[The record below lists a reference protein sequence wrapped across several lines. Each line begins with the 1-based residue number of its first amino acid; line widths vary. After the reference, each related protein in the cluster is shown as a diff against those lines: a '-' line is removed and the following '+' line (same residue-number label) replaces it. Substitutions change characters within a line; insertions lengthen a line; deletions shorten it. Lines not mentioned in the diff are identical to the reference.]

1 MRVATKTFLE
11 SRARRIN
18 LGTLA
23 VVSAYFG
30 YSFALYS
37 KLGFLNRHRITFSA
51 TGDNAQQVWFLAWPA
66 HALRS
71 GLNPFSSTALD
82 VPYGINLLSNTSM
95 PLLGILFAPVTWL
108 FGATATYNLLL
119 QLALG
124 ASATAAYFVAR
135 KLQMSQWAS
144 FVVGLLYGFSS
155 FFISQ
160 GQAHLFLTFAPV
172 PPLVFW
178 LLWRIVIQDGPIRKL
193 AVSLGV
199 LLALDLLISA
209 ERVVMMLFVGGLAL
223 LVAATFASPEQRS
236 VAAGGLRRAFLPLVV
251 TAGSLGIAPV
261 CLSLFGPWGVRGNP
275 HLWTAQ
281 HHGDLLEFVQPNV
294 WYRPIANWGRI
305 QSDPLLGASL
315 ERSFYIGIPLL
326 LVVVY
331 AAWRY
336 RSFVITR
343 IAAVLFFL
351 TSALALGSTFW
362 INGHDTA
369 FPTPFAWTTHVPF
382 LSAII
387 PTRYMLFVSLIV
399 AFGAGVALDGWR
411 QSAARRTGVRRVA
424 LGIGAGLLCI
434 AQAWCFVPAARFTAD
449 STDVSS
455 WFHTS
460 EFRSVVAPESHILFY
475 PYPNPFF
482 NHAMLIQAD
491 TEMRFEIAGGQAIIG
506 DKDGHNQ
513 GITMNEPWQ
522 VPTVFMRA
530 LWGLSTGASLTGTTN
545 GTLPGLSHVMPPRNE
560 ATAAAFREY
569 VRRYEI
575 STIIVTPFGIESD
588 LVVDYLTDAFGPPK
602 TRSAGEI
609 RYWQVGS

>member
-1 MRVATKTFLE
+1 VGLASKTFLVY
-11 SRARRIN
+11 RAGRIN

-23 VVSAYFG
+23 AVTAYFG

-37 KLGFLNRHRITFSA
+37 KLGFLNRHLITFSA

-66 HALRS
+66 HALRN
-71 GLNPFSSTALD
+71 GLNPFSSSALD
-82 VPYGINLLSNTSM
+82 VPYGINMLSNTSM
-95 PLLGILFAPVTWL
+95 PLLGILFAPVTWM
-108 FGATATYNLLL
+108 FGATATYSLLL

-135 KLQMSQWAS
+135 KLQMSQGAA

-178 LLWRIVIQDGPIRKL
+178 LLWRILIQDGPVRKL

-209 ERVVMMLFVGGLAL
+209 ERVVMMLLVGGIAL
-223 LVAATFASPEQRS
+223 LVAALFASPDQRG
-236 VAAGGLRRAFLPLVV
+236 VARAGLRQAFLPLVV

-261 CLSLFGPWGVRGNP
+261 LFSFFGPWGVRGNP
-275 HLWTAQ
+275 HPWTAQ
-281 HHGDLLEFVQPNV
+281 HHGDLLEFIQPNV
-294 WYRPIANWGRI
+294 WYRPIATWSRV
-305 QSDPLLGASL
+305 QSDPLLGAIW

-326 LVVVY
+326 LVVAY

-343 IAAVLFFL
+343 IAAVLFVV
-351 TSALALGSTFW
+351 TSTLALGSTFW
-362 INGHDTA
+362 INGHDTT
-369 FPTPFAWTTHVPF
+369 FPTPFGWTTHVPL

-387 PTRYMLFVSLIV
+387 PTRYMLFVSLI
-399 AFGAGVALDGWR
+399 AAYGAGAALDGCR
-411 QSAARRTGVRRVA
+411 QTAARLTGVRRVT
-424 LGIGAGLLCI
+424 LGISVGLILL
-434 AQAWCFVPAARFTAD
+434 AQAWCFIPAARFTAVPV
-449 STDVSS
+449 DVSS
-455 WFHTS
+455 WFHSS
-460 EFRSVVAPESHILFY
+460 EFRSVVAPESHVLFY

-491 TEMRFEIAGGQAIIG
+491 TAMRFEITGGQAIVG

-522 VPTVFMRA
+522 VSTVFMRA
-530 LWGLSTGASLTGTTN
+530 LWGISTGSSFAGTAF

-560 ATAAAFREY
+560 ETATAFREY
-569 VRRYEI
+569 VRRYDI
-575 STIIVTPFGIESD
+575 ATIIVTPFGVESD
-588 LVVDYLTDAFGPPK
+588 LVVSYLTDAFGPPQ
-602 TRSAGEI
+602 TRSAGEV
-609 RYWQVGS
+609 RYWQVGP

>member
-1 MRVATKTFLE
+1 MAIVT
-11 SRARRIN
+11 
-18 LGTLA
+18 
-23 VVSAYFG
+23 AYFS

-37 KLGFLNRHRITFSA
+37 KLGFLNRHLITFSA
-51 TGDNAQQVWFLAWPA
+51 TGDNTQQVWFLAWPA

-71 GLNPFSSTALD
+71 GLNPFASSALD
-82 VPYGINLLSNTSM
+82 VPYGINMLSNTSM
-95 PLLGILFAPVTWL
+95 PLLGILFAPFTWM
-108 FGATATYNLLL
+108 FGATATYNFLL

-135 KLQMSQWAS
+135 KLQMSQWAA

-178 LLWRIVIQDGPIRKL
+178 LLWRILIQDGPVRKL
-193 AVSLGV
+193 SVSLGV
-199 LLALDLLISA
+199 LLVLDLLISA
-209 ERVVMMLFVGGLAL
+209 ERVVMMLFVGLMAL
-223 LVAATFASPEQRS
+223 LVAALFASPDQRR
-236 VAAGGLRRAFLPLVV
+236 VALAGLRQASLPFVV

-261 CLSLFGPWGVRGNP
+261 LFSFFGPWGVRGNP
-275 HLWTAQ
+275 HNWTAQ
-281 HHGDLLEFVQPNV
+281 HHGDLLEFIQPNI
-294 WYRPIANWGRI
+294 WYRPIANWSRV

-326 LVVVY
+326 IVVAY

-343 IAAVLFFL
+343 IAAVLFVV

-369 FPTPFAWTTHVPF
+369 FPTPFAWTAHVPL

-387 PTRYMLFVSLIV
+387 PTRYMLFVSLIA
-399 AFGAGVALDGWR
+399 AFGAGAALDGWR
-411 QSAARRTGVRRVA
+411 QSAPRLSGVRRA
-424 LGIGAGLLCI
+424 TLGVSVGLLCI
-434 AQAWCFVPAARFTAD
+434 AQAWCFIPAARFTAD
-449 STDVSS
+449 PIEVSA
-455 WFHTS
+455 WFHSS
-460 EFRSVVAPESHILFY
+460 EFRSVVAPDSHVLFY

-491 TEMRFEIAGGQAIIG
+491 TAMRFEIVGGQAIIG
-506 DKDGHNQ
+506 DEDGNNQ

-522 VPTVFMRA
+522 VSTVFMRA
-530 LWGLSTGASLTGTTN
+530 LWGMSTGASLTGTTY

-560 ATAAAFREY
+560 ATADAFREY

-588 LVVDYLTDAFGPPK
+588 LVVGYLTDAFGPPQ
-602 TRSAGEI
+602 TRSAGEV
-609 RYWQVGS
+609 RYWQVGP